1 MFASKISLRGLDG
14 REEEDLRARLSKFF
28 ATQIDEVVWQ
38 WLPNGIWKLDAHKQ
52 LGRFHF

>member
-28 ATQIDEVVWQ
+28 ATQIDEVV
-38 WLPNGIWKLDAHKQ
+38 LCCVCVAVAA
-52 LGRFHF
+52 